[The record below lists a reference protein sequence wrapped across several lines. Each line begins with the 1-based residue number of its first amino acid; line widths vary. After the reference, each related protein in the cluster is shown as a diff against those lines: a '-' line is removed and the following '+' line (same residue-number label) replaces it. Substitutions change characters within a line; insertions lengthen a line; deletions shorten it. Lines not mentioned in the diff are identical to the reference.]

1 MPTTLPAGSSMAS
14 SGGGGGGSGGGSTI
28 RRVNHQTGA
37 TLTKAGADDTYMDF
51 ASMSGGGKC

>member
-1 MPTTLPAGSSMAS
+1 MAS

-37 TLTKAGADDTYMDF
+37 TLKKAGADDTYMDF